1 VKITMIVTLPADNE
15 IQFFDVCKAAAE
27 KLTELAQQAIDAGD
41 HEPFRGTT
49 HDVVVDVSGDEPET
63 VGQIKVSR

>member
-1 VKITMIVTLPADNE
+1 MKITMIVTLPTDNE
-15 IQFFDVCKAAAE
+15 IQFFDVCKAAAD
-27 KLTELAQQAIDAGD
+27 KLTEMAQQAIDAGD

-49 HDVVVDVSGDEPET
+49 HDVILDVSDEPET